1 MLHGLLDRHRRMS
14 SMPAH
19 RKISN
24 KDQRVSGRGR
34 AAKRTA
40 ERAAKRKAKAE
51 KDKEQASRQQLENVA
66 HVGDQ
71 KIRMSPAT
79 AEEAEASARQYLR
92 SEFEKIL
99 PELRHLSE
107 EAQAEGLFEELRRW
121 IIDEILSDDPYEE
134 AAAKSSQ

>member
-1 MLHGLLDRHRRMS
+1 MS
-14 SMPAH
+14 AH

-34 AAKRTA
+34 TAERTA

-51 KDKEQASRQQLENVA
+51 KDKEQASRQQVEDVA
-66 HVGDQ
+66 HAG

-79 AEEAEASARQYLR
+79 TAEAIEAGTRQYLR

-107 EAQAEGLFEELRRW
+107 EAQAQGLFEELRRW
-121 IIDEILSDDPYEE
+121 IIDEILSDDPYAE